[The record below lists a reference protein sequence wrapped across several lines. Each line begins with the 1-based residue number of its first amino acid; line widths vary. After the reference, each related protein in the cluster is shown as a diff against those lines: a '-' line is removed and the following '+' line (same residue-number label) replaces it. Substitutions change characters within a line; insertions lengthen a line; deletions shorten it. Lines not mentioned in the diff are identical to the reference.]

1 MDPTVK
7 VPDLHNFL
15 YTLDLNVYTFDSNFV
30 QRQDTRN
37 NATTQQQQQSI
48 LHSMS
53 DIFFLFVG

>member
-37 NATTQQQQQSI
+37 NATTATIYS
-48 LHSMS
+48 S
-53 DIFFLFVG
+53 FNV

>member
-7 VPDLHNFL
+7 VPDLDDFL

-37 NATTQQQQQSI
+37 NSNN
-48 LHSMS
+48 L
-53 DIFFLFVG
+53 FFIQCLTSFSYLLVSQKCV